1 MVGKNKPDERI
12 NRLIQY
18 MKDVN
23 DGLMD
28 GTITENRRSCHTMLQ
43 RMARDFPKFDPEESV
58 KRLIDAGKKQ
68 AFHGPNL
75 TNFKYLVYNG
85 VKIIQ
90 SAKQRPVGSGQSS
103 SEKKR
108 EIIQSIV
115 DKSRNDGPDL
125 DTSDIF

>member
-23 DGLMD
+23 DGMMD
-28 GTITENRRSCHTMLQ
+28 GSVAENRRSCHTMLQ
-43 RMARDFPKFDPEESV
+43 RMAKNFPNFDAEESV

-75 TNFKYLVYNG
+75 TSFKYLVYNG

-90 SAKQRPVGSGQSS
+90 SAKSRPVGSGQSS
-103 SEKKR
+103 SEKER

-115 DKSRNDGPDL
+115 NKSRDRRSDV

>member
-1 MVGKNKPDERI
+1 MVEKRKPDERI
-12 NRLIQY
+12 NRLIKY
-18 MKDVN
+18 MKDAN

-75 TNFKYLVYNG
+75 TNFKYLVYHG
-85 VKIIQ
+85 IKIIQ
-90 SAKQRPVGSGQSS
+90 LSQKAKNGKANGPQQDDYAKSAAKALARKLTDRDS
-103 SEKKR
+103 
-108 EIIQSIV
+108 
-115 DKSRNDGPDL
+115 
-125 DTSDIF
+125 